1 MANHLSELKSMQSS
15 TTTPLRVRRGSQHA
29 AIESVY
35 RPPSRLK
42 NRLMAK
48 SPFPMKHEQKLG
60 SPPDTPTRRTPT
72 PALRN
77 FKLPRGMIEE
87 YEGEYLNGL
96 SHGEGKALYSNG
108 DTYQG
113 QWVEGKKQGIGTYFY
128 NYFRA
133 QYHGDWFNDE
143 KNGFGILKFSN
154 GDEVE
159 GLWENGSPSGENVVM
174 NYSNGCNY
182 QGSVYRGLRH
192 GKGKMM
198 YFEGVEYSGFWKEDV
213 REGMGSMFYKDSW
226 FFEGVFHSDTTDGP
240 GVLVYKTLDPSP
252 STTLKFTNKKAFH
265 PLIPYL
271 SLLQDFHHFLKST
284 LYITDV
290 FIFSTQSPAPGIFRA
305 GKLNG

>member
-1 MANHLSELKSMQSS
+1 
-15 TTTPLRVRRGSQHA
+15 
-29 AIESVY
+29 
-35 RPPSRLK
+35 
-42 NRLMAK
+42 
-48 SPFPMKHEQKLG
+48 
-60 SPPDTPTRRTPT
+60 
-72 PALRN
+72 
-77 FKLPRGMIEE
+77 
-87 YEGEYLNGL
+87 
-96 SHGEGKALYSNG
+96 
-108 DTYQG
+108 
-113 QWVEGKKQGIGTYFY
+113 
-128 NYFRA
+128 
-133 QYHGDWFNDE
+133 
-143 KNGFGILKFSN
+143 
-154 GDEVE
+154 
-159 GLWENGSPSGENVVM
+159 
-174 NYSNGCNY
+174 
-182 QGSVYRGLRH
+182 
-192 GKGKMM
+192 MM